1 MAAECAVTIIGEVSG
16 LDKPLNFPEKF
27 TTTTTPTKANM
38 LRQIQAVAD
47 TDEALNLG
55 GISTVE
61 LIVLKCV
68 TNDVDIDTS
77 YVSSFNAEITIN
89 EGETAIFKPTG
100 TVRIKNDDAAEVSTV
115 QYMVIGSA

>member
-1 MAAECAVTIIGEVSG
+1 MAASCEVTVIGNVSG
-16 LDKPLNFPEKF
+16 LDKELIFPEKF
-27 TTTTTPTKANM
+27 TTTTTPTKAFIN
-38 LRQIQAVAD
+38 RQIQAVAD

-68 TNDVDIDTS
+68 TNDVDVDTS
-77 YVSSFNAEITIN
+77 YVSSFVAEITVN
-89 EGETAIFKPTG
+89 EGETAVFKPTG